1 MSDTN
6 KYQCEILTETQPYST
21 YAQLSNNSDNRVT
34 PSITRDKN
42 NKTVSLY
49 TVYADLDRTPEL
61 NCLINWKNELTNIIQ
76 NQYDDIDLNQM
87 NKDINTLQGK
97 INEYAN
103 KIEEI
108 DGLKQSMNG
117 YNNTKLK
124 YIDQEFEV
132 ERKMQKQLLDDY
144 IKRARKDRLDIQ
156 DEFDM
161 KVEELK
167 AKQEQK
173 LDEQDTEYKRII
185 ESNKSDFENEKAL
198 LASTHQDTLIEKET
212 KIDELEQHILGSDK
226 RHQTNL
232 AKTISELEASS
243 ANNNQKDIQLQY
255 ASLENKA
262 NKKLYNFLEKD
273 NRALEKASQNAH
285 NILSKDNIKSK
296 IDKDMQFINQI
307 QTMNRRETFTNIVN
321 DNKQHFL
328 LGLGLLSAGLI
339 VYRMNK

>member
-1 MSDTN
+1 MSN
-6 KYQCEILTETQPYST
+6 QYQCEILKETQTLKEYSEYSNDARVIPGGIT
-21 YAQLSNNSDNRVT
+21 VDGGSQL
-34 PSITRDKN
+34 
-42 NKTVSLY
+42 
-49 TVYADLDRTPEL
+49 VYQVYGELDRTPEL

-76 NQYDDIDLNQM
+76 NQYGDIDLDQT
-87 NKDINTLQGK
+87 NKDISALQSK
-97 INEYAN
+97 VNEYAN

-108 DGLKQSMNG
+108 DGLKKSLNG

-156 DEFDM
+156 EEFDM

-167 AKQEQK
+167 AKHEK
-173 LDEQDTEYKRII
+173 ELDEQDTEYQRNIQ
-185 ESNKSDFENEKAL
+185 SNEIQFENTK
-198 LASTHQDTLIEKET
+198 SGLISKHNDQLKEKET
-212 KIDELEQHILGSDK
+212 QIDILEQNLQGSDK

-243 ANNNQKDIQLQY
+243 ANNNQKDLQLQY

-273 NRALEKASQNAH
+273 NRALELASQNAH

-296 IDKDMQFINQI
+296 IDKDMQIINQI
-307 QTMNRRETFTNIVN
+307 QTMNRNETFTNMVTN
-321 DNKQHFL
+321 NKNHFL
-328 LGLGLLSAGLI
+328 LGLGLLSAGFI
-339 VYRMNK
+339 IYRINK

>member
-1 MSDTN
+1 MSN
-6 KYQCEILTETQPYST
+6 QYQCEILKETEALKTYEDYSNSNDSSVVLGGIQT
-21 YAQLSNNSDNRVT
+21 DNGAQRV
-34 PSITRDKN
+34 
-42 NKTVSLY
+42 Y
-49 TVYADLDRTPEL
+49 TVYADKDRTPQL
-61 NCLINWKNELTNIIQ
+61 NCLIKWKNELTSIIQ
-76 NQYDDIDLNQM
+76 DDYSGIDLAKT
-87 NKDINTLQGK
+87 NKDISALQSK
-97 INEYAN
+97 VNEYAN

-108 DGLKQSMNG
+108 DGLKKSLNG

-156 DEFDM
+156 EEFDM

-167 AKQEQK
+167 AKHEK
-173 LDEQDTEYKRII
+173 ELDEQDTEYQRNIQ
-185 ESNKSDFENEKAL
+185 SNEIQFENTK
-198 LASTHQDTLIEKET
+198 SGLISKHNDQLKEKET
-212 KIDELEQHILGSDK
+212 QIDILEQNLQGSDK

-243 ANNNQKDIQLQY
+243 ANNNQKDLQLQY

-273 NRALEKASQNAH
+273 NRALELASQNAH

-296 IDKDMQFINQI
+296 IDKDMQIINQI
-307 QTMNRRETFTNIVN
+307 QTMNRNETFTNMVTN
-321 DNKQHFL
+321 NKNHFL
-328 LGLGLLSAGLI
+328 LGLGLLSAGFI
-339 VYRMNK
+339 IYRINK